1 MYPKAIFYLLKGDCI
16 KGNEGEWQRP
26 WKVPLYS
33 RLRFR
38 TGRKVIPWWPPLT
51 MAETCKGSSRIMENQ
66 MDKPVE
72 KAKVPESLK
81 PINPMP

>member
-1 MYPKAIFYLLKGDCI
+1 
-16 KGNEGEWQRP
+16 
-26 WKVPLYS
+26 
-33 RLRFR
+33 
-38 TGRKVIPWWPPLT
+38 

-81 PINPMP
+81 PKPYALNP